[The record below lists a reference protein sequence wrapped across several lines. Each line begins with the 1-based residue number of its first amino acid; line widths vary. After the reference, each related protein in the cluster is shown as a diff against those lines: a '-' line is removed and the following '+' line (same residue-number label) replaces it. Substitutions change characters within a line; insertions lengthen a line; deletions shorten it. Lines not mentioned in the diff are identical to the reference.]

1 MKMSQFAFNYQQLN
15 MLLRVFFATNL
26 KIALRNPRS
35 AWAFIRTL
43 FGLGQAARRRK
54 SMLRQ
59 GVRVP
64 PIIILSITERC
75 NLACRGCYAHAL
87 HEIPENELDADRLE
101 GLVAEADRLGVSFF
115 VVAGGEP
122 FLKPELLE
130 MAARHR
136 NIIFLVFTNGLLIN
150 SALAYRLRRLSNIVP
165 LLSLEGGEKETD
177 ERRGAGVYRKLLYVM
192 NDLKKNNIFFGT
204 SLTLTRLNF
213 PVLTEESF
221 IRSLVERGMRIILTV
236 EYTPVD
242 EGTEDLTVT
251 PEQRREYRDKVT
263 RYRSAIPAVFVNLPQ
278 DEEDAGGCLA
288 AGRGFIHVSAK
299 GAVEPCPF
307 SPFSDSNI
315 KDMDLEQALRSP
327 FLAALREHPEELH
340 ETGGGCVLWQKREWV
355 NEVLDEC
362 GCAREDAAVL
372 EKAIM
377 AG

>member
-1 MKMSQFAFNYQQLN
+1 MSQLIFNYQRLN

-35 AWAFIRTL
+35 AGAFVRTL
-43 FGLGQAARRRK
+43 FGLGQASRRRK
-54 SMLRQ
+54 AMLRK

-136 NIIFLVFTNGLLIN
+136 NIIFLVFTNGLLID
-150 SALAYRLRRLSNIVP
+150 SSLAYRLRRLPNIVP
-165 LLSLEGGEKETD
+165 LLSLEGGERETD
-177 ERRGAGVYRKLLYVM
+177 ERRGGGVYQKLLHVM
-192 NDLKKNNIFFGT
+192 NDLRKNNIFFGT

-221 IRSLVERGMRIILTV
+221 IRSLVERGMRLILTV
-236 EYTPVD
+236 EFTPVD
-242 EGTEDLTVT
+242 EGTGDLTVT
-251 PEQRREYRDKVT
+251 PEQRREYRDKVA
-263 RYRSAIPAVFVNLPQ
+263 RYRSTIPAVFVNLPQ
-278 DEEDAGGCLA
+278 DEEEAGGCLA

-307 SPFSDSNI
+307 SPYSDSNI
-315 KDMDLEQALRSP
+315 RDVGLEQALRSP
-327 FLAALREHPEELH
+327 FLAKLREHPEELH

-355 NEVLDEC
+355 EDLLNESGLS
-362 GCAREDAAVL
+362 REDTAVL
-372 EKAIM
+372 EKAVV